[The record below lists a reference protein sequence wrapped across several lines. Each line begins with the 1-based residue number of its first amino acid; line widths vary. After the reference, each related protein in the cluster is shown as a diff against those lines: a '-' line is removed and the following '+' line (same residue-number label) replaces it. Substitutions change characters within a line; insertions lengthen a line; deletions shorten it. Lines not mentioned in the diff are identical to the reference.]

1 MSRARRRRWISLCLL
16 IYLFGSHSM
25 STAGSRAAW
34 RLTDDEQ
41 FEGAM
46 VVWWQLQQKQAW
58 TRGVAVGRLVVG

>member
-1 MSRARRRRWISLCLL
+1 
-16 IYLFGSHSM
+16 M

-34 RLTDDEQ
+34 RLPDDEQ